1 MRALLRL
8 LPYYRPYRAQV
19 AWGLTSVMVSVVLQN
34 TIPGFLRA
42 AIDGFRDPNGPSV
55 AIRIAGTMVGL
66 SLVTMVFRYLMRELL
81 NGLSRRI
88 ENDLRNDLFAH
99 LATLDAAW
107 FGRTRTGEIMARLTN
122 DLGAVRLAAGPAIMY
137 LTNTIFGGVLAF
149 VFMMRISPRLT
160 AVAVLP
166 MIALPLV
173 MMKLGRAVHDRFEA
187 VQKHFGELTTR
198 AQENLS
204 GVRIVRAYRQEHA
217 ESQRFGAMSVDYVR
231 MNVRLAKLYGLMN
244 PAFTVLAGLGTAAVL
259 WVGGGMVIDGTISVG
274 AFVAFGFYLSNLTW
288 PLIALGWVTNLFQ
301 RGAASMARLNDLFN
315 AQPTIVSPASPR
327 ALPVTSGGRAIEYRH
342 VTFAYPTATGDAG
355 RDILRDISFTIPAG
369 GTLGVVGATGSG
381 KTALLELLTRVYD
394 TTSGEVLVDGVPVR
408 ELDLGALRQE
418 IGFVPQESLLFG
430 ETIGMNL
437 AYGETD
443 ATDATNATG
452 TPATDKSDETIRW
465 AADVAQLTETI
476 AELPAGLDTMLGE
489 RGINLSGGQKQR
501 AAIARALARRP
512 SIVVLDDALSSV
524 DTQTEA
530 AILHGLR
537 SALTARTAV
546 IASHRITA
554 IREATHIIVL
564 DDGRIAESGTHES
577 LLALRGKYWTLLNR
591 QQLEDA
597 VEAA

>member
-19 AWGLTSVMVSVVLQN
+19 ASGLTSVMVSVVLQN

-42 AIDGFRDPNGPSV
+42 AIDGFRDPNGSSV

-217 ESQRFGAMSVDYVR
+217 ESQRFGAMSDEYVR
-231 MNVRLAKLYGLMN
+231 LNVRLATLYGLMN

-259 WVGGGMVIDGTISVG
+259 WIGGGMVIDGTISVG

-315 AQPTIVSPASPR
+315 AQPTIVSPATPR

>member
-34 TIPGFLRA
+34 TIPGFLRS

-342 VTFAYPTATGDAG
+342 VTFAYPTANGDAG

-394 TTSGEVLVDGVPVR
+394 ATSGEVLVDGVPVR
-408 ELDLGALRQE
+408 ELDLAALRQE

-443 ATDATNATG
+443 ATNATG
-452 TPATDKSDETIRW
+452 TPATDTSDETIHW

-512 SIVVLDDALSSV
+512 SIVVLDDALSAV

-564 DDGRIAESGTHES
+564 DDGRIVESGTHES

-591 QQLEDA
+591 QQLEEA